1 MLDLGKRL
9 GVVLLMG
16 FFIGLLFVG
25 GLQVKAETITDTIMK
40 NWVKP
45 VEGTITDTFG
55 TRNGKHKGIDVAAPE
70 GEKVVTVAEGKVT
83 KSYYSSTYGH
93 VVFIQHPEGYETV
106 YAHLNKRLVA
116 EGHEVTRG
124 QTIGIIGNTGVSTGT
139 HLHFEV
145 HKGEWTIDKAH
156 ALDPLFVFETTKT
169 ETVSAETKNEE
180 QPKWSESKLKKAKE
194 LNDENKQASHE
205 VVTVASGDSLWKISS
220 DHKVTIQ
227 SIQEWN
233 NLKTHVIHP
242 GQELVIYSDLEK
254 SYVVQKGDTITSIA
268 QEFAV
273 NANDIKESN
282 HLRNENIYPNQVLL
296 ITRK

>member
-1 MLDLGKRL
+1 MLDLGKRF

-16 FFIGLLFVG
+16 FFMGLLFVG
-25 GLQVKAETITDTIMK
+25 GIQVKAETINDTIMK

-55 TRNGKHKGIDVAAPE
+55 TRSGKHKGIDVAAPE
-70 GEKVVTVAEGKVT
+70 GEKIVSVEEGKVT

-106 YAHLNKRLVA
+106 YAHLNKRNVA
-116 EGHEVTRG
+116 EGQEVTRG
-124 QTIGIIGNTGVSTGT
+124 EPIGIIGNTGVSTGT

-145 HKGEWTIDKAH
+145 HKGEWTINKAH

-169 ETVSAETKNEE
+169 ETVSVKAKKEE
-180 QPKWSESKLKKAKE
+180 QSKWSEVKLKTVSEIHKE
-194 LNDENKQASHE
+194 IKQGNQE
-205 VVTVASGDSLWKISS
+205 VIKVVSGDSLWKISS
-220 DHKVTIQ
+220 NQKVSIQ

-233 NLKTHVIHP
+233 NLKTDVIHP
-242 GQELVIYSDLEK
+242 GQEIVIYPDIEK
-254 SYVVQKGDTITSIA
+254 SYVVQKGDTINSIA
-268 QEFAV
+268 QEFEV

-282 HLRNENIYPNQVLL
+282 HLNNENIYPNQVLL

>member
-1 MLDLGKRL
+1 MSDFGKRL
-9 GVVLLMG
+9 VEVLIMRL
-16 FFIGLLFVG
+16 FIGLLFVG
-25 GLQVKAETITDTIMK
+25 GLHAKAETINDTIMK

-55 TRNGKHKGIDVAAPE
+55 TRNGKHKGIDVAAPA
-70 GEKVVTVAEGKVT
+70 GVKIVTVEEGKVT
-83 KSYYSSTYGH
+83 KSYYSRSYGH

-116 EGHEVTRG
+116 EGQEVTRG

-156 ALDPLFVFETTKT
+156 ALDPFFVFETTKT
-169 ETVSAETKNEE
+169 ETVSAETKNQE
-180 QPKWSESKLKKAKE
+180 QPKWSELKRKAASE
-194 LNDENKQASHE
+194 IQDENEQGSQA
-205 VVTVASGDSLWKISS
+205 VITVASGDSLWEISS

-233 NLKTHVIHP
+233 NLKSDVIHP
-242 GQELVIYSDLEK
+242 GQELVIYPHLEK
-254 SYVVQKGDTITSIA
+254 NYVVQKGDTIISIA
-268 QEFAV
+268 KEFDV

-282 HLRNENIYPNQVLL
+282 HLKNENIYPDQVLF